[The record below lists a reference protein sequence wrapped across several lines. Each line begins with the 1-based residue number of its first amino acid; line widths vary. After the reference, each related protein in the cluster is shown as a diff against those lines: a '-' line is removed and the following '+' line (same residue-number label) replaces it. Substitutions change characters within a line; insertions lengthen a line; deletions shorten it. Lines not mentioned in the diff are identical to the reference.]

1 LKQLFTSHTSPQH
14 LSLGIETAFHFPYSS
29 SKPEYGR

>member
-14 LSLGIETAFHFPYSS
+14 LSMGIETTLHFPYFAPT
-29 SKPEYGR
+29 PEYGH